1 MHNMIVEDE
10 HDIHDGNFDYVFYFI
25 MYFLLLRIFRHF
37 LVIVAMYF
45 LSFNFFLLYFY
56 IFIIFFK
63 YLLDLNIY

>member
-45 LSFNFFLLYFY
+45 LSFNFFYYIFIYLLYF
-56 IFIIFFK
+56 
-63 YLLDLNIY
+63 LNIY